1 MRTRTNNIGNGLPS
15 QITNPAPNTIAICI
29 AMGFIFNFL
38 KIRVSGVRL
47 TAGCKQPLPSL
58 RSGCFASL
66 ASFAGWSAPGHHLA
80 VPTARVS
87 LEIVTFQVAGK

>member
-15 QITNPAPNTIAICI
+15 HITNPAPNTIAICI

-38 KIRVSGVRL
+38 KIRVSVVQL

-66 ASFAGWSAPGHHLA
+66 ASFAGWSAPGHHFKSA
-80 VPTARVS
+80 S
-87 LEIVTFQVAGK
+87 